1 MPENSP
7 SSDHMFSNPLALA
20 LEISSSAL
28 LNDRKE
34 PFLTTALASIGE
46 YLNCGQAWLFE
57 FENGTWKE
65 PLTWLNPLFEG
76 DSAAGLP
83 PDAEL
88 AQSIFSVVEQRKN
101 FQISDT
107 SRLEPGRQRQL
118 LLEHRITSI
127 FCVPILHEGR
137 LFGSICISY
146 HNRPHVW
153 SAEETGACHLLGN
166 MLAITLTHFHL
177 YDRLRHKHDQ
187 LRDILD
193 AFVDPVYIINMDTH
207 ELLFLNKSVMV
218 TFPEP
223 AGPQANICYKR
234 LQGRDSPC
242 PFCTNAIIAHTE
254 EPYQWTYENALTKR
268 TYTVTDKIIKWDS
281 GRPARLSIA
290 TDVTDVLRTQ
300 HEKQAAVI
308 ASQAKSEFLAHM
320 SHEIRTPMNGIIG
333 LTHLAL
339 QCEPNEEQQDYLHK
353 IRSSATSLLA
363 IINDILDL
371 SKIEA
376 NKMVLENI
384 NYPLED
390 VLDFVYTSIR
400 FPLEQKGLE
409 YICDVAE
416 DVPRSLWGDG
426 LRLKQ
431 VLLNLLSNAVKFTA
445 KGSIRLHIRRE
456 TSGDEDSLHFM
467 VTDTGM
473 GISQE
478 YQQHLFDPYTQANS
492 SISRRFGG
500 TGLGLTICKR
510 IAELM
515 RGSLWCESELQK
527 GTTFHLSI
535 PCMPARENVTDSAG
549 TVVNAVPLAIPEGA
563 RILLV
568 EDNEINQEIARAI
581 LHQMGL
587 QCDLACNGQEAV
599 AMTLKGNYDMVLMD
613 VYMPVMDGLAAT
625 RQIRRKL
632 AARESTRALPI
643 VAMTAASLPDNI
655 DDILEAGMD
664 DHISKPFDVAVLR
677 KKLSYWLSRQ

>member
-1 MPENSP
+1 MPENSQT
-7 SSDHMFSNPLALA
+7 SDRIFSNPLALA

-34 PFLTTALASIGE
+34 PFLKTALAGIGE
-46 YLNCGQAWLFE
+46 YLNCGQVCLFE
-57 FENGTWKE
+57 FENGIWQD
-65 PLTWLNPLFEG
+65 PVTWLNPVLEG
-76 DSAAGLP
+76 DSATLLP
-83 PDAEL
+83 PGAEL
-88 AQSIFSVVEQRKN
+88 AQSILSVVEQHRN

-107 SRLEPGRQRQL
+107 SLLEPGPQRQL
-118 LLEHRITSI
+118 LLQHRVASI
-127 FCVPILHEGR
+127 FCLPILHDGR

-146 HNRPHVW
+146 HNEAHVW
-153 SAEETGACHLLGN
+153 SSEETSACHLLGN

-193 AFVDPVYIINMDTH
+193 AFVDPVYIINMDTY
-207 ELLFLNKSVMV
+207 ELLFLNKSVMA
-218 TFPEP
+218 TFPQP

-242 PFCTNAIIAHTE
+242 PFCTNAIIANTE

-268 TYTVTDKIIKWDS
+268 TYTVTDKIIKWDN

-339 QCEPNEEQQDYLHK
+339 QCEPSEEQRDYLHK

-384 NYPLED
+384 NYTVED

-409 YICDVAE
+409 YICDVAD
-416 DVPRSLWGDG
+416 DVPLNLWGDG

-431 VLLNLLSNAVKFTA
+431 VLLNLMSNAVKFTA
-445 KGSIRLHIRRE
+445 RGSVRLCIRRE
-456 TSGDEDSLHFM
+456 TSDNGDILHFM

-473 GISQE
+473 GINQE

-510 IAELM
+510 IAGLM
-515 RGSLWCESELQK
+515 HGSLWCESELQK

-535 PCMPARENVTDSAG
+535 PCMPAREAAPDMAEMAVD
-549 TVVNAVPLAIPEGA
+549 AVPLDIPDGA

-568 EDNEINQEIARAI
+568 EDNEINQEIARAM

-599 AMTLKGNYDMVLMD
+599 AMALDGNYDMVLMD
-613 VYMPVMDGLAAT
+613 VYMPVMDGLTAT

-632 AARESTRALPI
+632 AVRASARALPI

-655 DDILEAGMD
+655 DDILDAGMD

-677 KKLSYWLSRQ
+677 KKLSYWLSRH

>member
-1 MPENSP
+1 MPENP
-7 SSDHMFSNPLALA
+7 QSSDRMFSNPLALA

-34 PFLTTALASIGE
+34 PFLKNALASIGE
-46 YLNCGQAWLFE
+46 YLNCGQVSLFE
-57 FENGTWKE
+57 FESGVWKD
-65 PLTWLNPLFEG
+65 PVTWLNSTLEG
-76 DSAAGLP
+76 DSAALLP
-83 PDAEL
+83 PGAEL
-88 AQSIFSVVEQRKN
+88 AQSILRVVEQHRN
-101 FQISDT
+101 FQIPDT
-107 SRLEPGRQRQL
+107 SRLEPGPQRQL
-118 LLEHRITSI
+118 LLQHRVRSI
-127 FCVPILHEGR
+127 FCLPILHDGR

-146 HNRPHVW
+146 HNEAHVW
-153 SAEETGACHLLGN
+153 SPEETSACHLLGN

-193 AFVDPVYIINMDTH
+193 AFVDPVYIINMDTY
-207 ELLFLNKSVMV
+207 ELLFLNKSVMA

-234 LQGRDSPC
+234 LQGRDTPC
-242 PFCTNAIIAHTE
+242 PFCTNAIIANTE

-268 TYTVTDKIIKWDS
+268 TYTVTDKIIKWDN

-339 QCEPNEEQQDYLHK
+339 QCEPSEEQRDYLHK

-384 NYPLED
+384 NYTMED

-409 YICDVAE
+409 YVCEVAD
-416 DVPRSLWGDG
+416 DVPHNLWGDG

-445 KGSIRLHIRRE
+445 KGSVRLRIRRE
-456 TSGDEDSLHFM
+456 MCDNEDILHFM

-473 GISQE
+473 GINQE

-510 IAELM
+510 IAGLM
-515 RGSLWCESELQK
+515 HGSLWCESELQK

-535 PCMPARENVTDSAG
+535 PCMPAREDAPDMAG
-549 TVVNAVPLAIPEGA
+549 TAVDAAPLAIPDGA

-568 EDNEINQEIARAI
+568 EDNEINQEIARAM

-599 AMTLKGNYDMVLMD
+599 AMALDGNYDMVLMD
-613 VYMPVMDGLAAT
+613 VYMPVMDGLTAT

-632 AARESTRALPI
+632 AARASARALPI

-655 DDILEAGMD
+655 DDILDAGMD

-677 KKLSYWLSRQ
+677 KKLSYWLSRH